1 MAENEEQPRGAW
13 APAVER
19 LSVSDVPEGAI
30 NPNLEG
36 RVPVSPLQG
45 FGPLW
50 QKSFRIRLR
59 GLDKSPAEVM
69 AIWKAEFPRFQ
80 PPGNNIYPTLA
91 GVQPGE
97 QIFIDSA
104 VSAMP
109 GVLPAI
115 PIASG
120 VRVIFADDETF
131 TIMPPQGFPEAGWN
145 TFATFEEDGSTWAQV
160 QTMARTSDP
169 IYEFGF
175 RFMGGSRFQ
184 DETWHHVL
192 TSLAGYL
199 GVNDEWV
206 QVRKVCIDP
215 RIRWRGITNVW
226 HNAMIRSMIGMPGWA
241 LRKILGRGREQK
253 KDW

>member
-1 MAENEEQPRGAW
+1 MDSEKPAAGGSW

-19 LSVSDVPEGAI
+19 ISVASVPEGAI
-30 NPNLEG
+30 NLNLEG
-36 RVPVSPLQG
+36 RAPVSPLQG
-45 FGPLW
+45 FGPMW

-69 AIWKAEFPRFQ
+69 AIWKAKFPRFQ
-80 PPGNNIYPTLA
+80 PPGNNFFPTLA

-97 QIFIDSA
+97 LIFIDSA
-104 VSAMP
+104 VSAAP

-120 VRVIFADDETF
+120 VRVIFADEESF
-131 TIMPPQGFPEAGWN
+131 TIMTPQGFPEAGWN
-145 TFATFEEDGSTWAQV
+145 TFSAFSEDSSTWAQV
-160 QTMARTSDP
+160 QTIARTSDP

-192 TSLAGYL
+192 SSLASYL
-199 GVNDEWV
+199 GVADEWV
-206 QVRKVCIDP
+206 QSRKVCVDP
-215 RIRWRGITNVW
+215 RLNWRAASNVR
-226 HNAMIRSMIGMPGWA
+226 HNAMLGSMFGMPGWA
-241 LRKILGRGREQK
+241 LRKLLGRGREQK
-253 KDW
+253 KEW